1 MRPLSKVICI
11 ALFIVSC
18 KRNEENIDGYFYN
31 DSSSAIYFFKD
42 SLLTVYDMIH
52 LKEEHHQIIQL
63 SEKLVIDKKAYDY
76 NNYEDSLIYF
86 IQNKERISL
95 KKFDLNLNID
105 TTFVEKYTWCLEVE
119 TKKEEKNEI
128 YMQQQFLNIDF
139 KDGSDFFCLN
149 EDKDTIFG
157 HDYEYMG
164 KTFQKFHLFT
174 YYYTTFILNDQ
185 NSDYINIVSF
195 DGWEKSKSYRLKK
208 IKKISTPLAPP
219 MFWRWDIEVE

>member
-76 NNYEDSLIYF
+76 NN
-86 IQNKERISL
+86 
-95 KKFDLNLNID
+95 
-105 TTFVEKYTWCLEVE
+105 
-119 TKKEEKNEI
+119 
-128 YMQQQFLNIDF
+128 
-139 KDGSDFFCLN
+139 
-149 EDKDTIFG
+149 
-157 HDYEYMG
+157 
-164 KTFQKFHLFT
+164 
-174 YYYTTFILNDQ
+174 
-185 NSDYINIVSF
+185 
-195 DGWEKSKSYRLKK
+195 
-208 IKKISTPLAPP
+208 
-219 MFWRWDIEVE
+219 

>member
-1 MRPLSKVICI
+1 MRPPSKVICI

-18 KRNEENIDGYFYN
+18 KRNEANIDGYFYN

-95 KKFDLNLNID
+95 KKFNLNLNID
-105 TTFVEKYTWCLEVE
+105 TSFVEKYTWCLEVE
-119 TKKEEKNEI
+119 RKKEEKNEI

-139 KDGSDFFCLN
+139 KDGSDFFYLN

-164 KTFQKFHLFT
+164 KTFQKLHLFS

-195 DGWEKSKSYRLKK
+195 DGWEKSGSYRLKK